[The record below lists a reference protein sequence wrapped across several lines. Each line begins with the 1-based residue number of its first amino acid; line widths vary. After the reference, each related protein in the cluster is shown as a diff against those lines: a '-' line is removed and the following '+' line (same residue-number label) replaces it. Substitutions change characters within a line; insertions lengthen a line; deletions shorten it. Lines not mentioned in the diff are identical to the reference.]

1 MDQERTRLAYRWQY
15 HAISSGLGLLSL
27 GLMVAGRRGRRAHP
41 AAGAVTA
48 PWVEL
53 SELAASKPDEAVR
66 PPWADRLET
75 ERAVLRIA
83 VSAYLGV
90 RAHQLARR
98 DRYDISSRD
107 GQAGS

>member
-1 MDQERTRLAYRWQY
+1 MKQERTRLAYRWQY
-15 HAISSGLGLLSL
+15 HAFSSGLGLLSL
-27 GLMVAGRRGRRAHP
+27 GLMIAGQRRRAHP
-41 AAGAVTA
+41 AAVAMTS

-53 SELAASKPDEAVR
+53 SELVPSERDEAVR

-75 ERAVLRIA
+75 ERAVLRVA

-98 DRYDISSRD
+98 GRYEVSSHD
-107 GQAGS
+107 GQVGS